1 MEQTFSYSVSM
12 VQTQQSPIRGQITH
26 SHNPAASQVRVER
39 LNTPLDSIGNAVTK
53 HQLPR
58 GNGFIHM
65 KNAAKEDYF
74 TIRAD
79 AIQDSVLSQVDS
91 LAEYLVWDGMD
102 RRLRA
107 IASATNS
114 TTPEATV
121 SIQQIAKDIEI
132 RVGHTFCERTIERA
146 IKKLIDCGML
156 QSKQQFSSGRR
167 QASSY
172 QLCFTVDMQSRLESS
187 RRKKNNKQ
195 VIKDEITDNHD
206 HNGHRSLIQHQET
219 IANIGAIASRIGL
232 TGLVELKPIQP
243 ETTNEQKVC
252 NFAHSEYQHSSTEI
266 SWPSGAT
273 ASDTTQYSGNLHG
286 SQQVCK
292 IAHSESMNEAPV
304 SEGVGAVDN
313 GVKPE
318 NQRQFQKTEKVCKIA
333 HTVNSYSLP
342 IHVQAIPAT
351 PENTNQ
357 PTPVSPLFKEERKI
371 NKNIFSYSDFLLKKH
386 AAQNETETTT
396 AGNHGYFL
404 DPVHQKGWIC
414 SEKSALKP
422 YLGDL
427 SRHAFFA
434 GKRNIEDLSAWF
446 QDMEQK
452 ISEGSLALLEL
463 LRSAGIEVMK
473 THQSPVSYGVLFNA

>member
-1 MEQTFSYSVSM
+1 MKQTFSYSVSM
-12 VQTQQSPIRGQITH
+12 RPTQQSPIHGQAIR
-26 SHNPAASQVRVER
+26 SPDREASQVGGQR
-39 LNTPLDSIGNAVTK
+39 LGTPIDSLSNPVHKPQI
-53 HQLPR
+53 PR
-58 GNGFIHM
+58 GNGFLSM

-107 IASATNS
+107 IASATN
-114 TTPEATV
+114 TIAPEATV
-121 SIQQIAKDIEI
+121 SIQQIANDIKV
-132 RVGHTFCERTIERA
+132 RVGHNFCERTIERA
-146 IKKLIDCGML
+146 IKKLADCGIIL
-156 QSKQQFSSGRR
+156 SKQQFSSGRR

-172 QLCFTVDMQSRLESS
+172 QLCFTADMQSRLRSS
-187 RRKKNNKQ
+187 RRNKKGKTM
-195 VIKDEITDNHD
+195 DEDIHADSKRYEHTSPVVQ
-206 HNGHRSLIQHQET
+206 RSENLT
-219 IANIGAIASRIGL
+219 KIGQLASRFGLAGL
-232 TGLVELKPIQP
+232 TESTPVQSNFQEG
-243 ETTNEQKVC
+243 QKVC
-252 NFAHSEYQHSSTEI
+252 NFAHS
-266 SWPSGAT
+266 
-273 ASDTTQYSGNLHG
+273 GNLHAAPDS
-286 SQQVCK
+286 SQSSTAMSSDAAQQLGNFDDCQKVCK
-292 IAHSESMNEAPV
+292 IAHSGNLDDVPESERGKTASNR
-304 SEGVGAVDN
+304 N
-313 GVKPE
+313 KPE
-318 NQRQFQKTEKVCKIA
+318 NPRTFRKTGKVCKIA
-333 HTVNSYSLP
+333 HPANSYRQDRGDQN
-342 IHVQAIPAT
+342 VAVAQQAV
-351 PENTNQ
+351 NQ

-463 LRSAGIEVMK
+463 LRNAGIEVMK
-473 THQSPVSYGVLFNA
+473 TQQSPVSYGVLFNA

>member
-12 VQTQQSPIRGQITH
+12 SQTQQSPIQGQITH
-26 SHNPAASQVRVER
+26 SQNRVASQARVER
-39 LNTPLDSIGNAVTK
+39 LETAFDSIGHTAPK
-53 HQLPR
+53 SQIPR
-58 GNGFIHM
+58 GNGFLPI
-65 KNAAKEDYF
+65 KNAAKVDYF

-107 IASATNS
+107 VASATNT

-156 QSKQQFSSGRR
+156 QSKQQFCSGRR

-172 QLCFTVDMQSRLESS
+172 QLCFTEDMQSRLTNS
-187 RRKKNNKQ
+187 RRNKTGKTANEDSFAVNNCNEYSRPVTK
-195 VIKDEITDNHD
+195 HP
-206 HNGHRSLIQHQET
+206 ET
-219 IANIGAIASRIGL
+219 IMRADQLVSRFRMADL
-232 TGLVELKPIQP
+232 TRTDQVESFPH
-243 ETTNEQKVC
+243 THQKVC
-252 NFAHSEYQHSSTEI
+252 VSAHSENLNEANGSEILQAAVVQHIQDSSLHFRD
-266 SWPSGAT
+266 PKKVC
-273 ASDTTQYSGNLHG
+273 GN
-286 SQQVCK
+286 
-292 IAHSESMNEAPV
+292 AHSENLHATIDPYQSSTAM
-304 SEGVGAVDN
+304 VGDDAKQLGDFD
-313 GVKPE
+313 E
-318 NQRQFQKTEKVCKIA
+318 RRKVCGNA

-463 LRSAGIEVMK
+463 LRNAGIEVMK
-473 THQSPVSYGVLFNA
+473 TQQSPVSYGVLFNA